1 MNISVRQRY
10 DLLDIHDSRI
20 QYINIDPVAGTCL
33 FSLHGAAILKNF
45 SQPFDY
51 EVVYEPAQLTFYGV
65 REIHFPEGYCLN
77 RTIVTDLVANTEDAD
92 FFRFSLSMTGGW
104 DNDTFMRTIEIIAK
118 DFSLTGTAI
127 AGEGSALPGG
137 RTVAGF

>member
-1 MNISVRQRY
+1 MSASVKQRY
-10 DLLDIHDSRI
+10 DLLDIHDSKI
-20 QYINIDPVAGTCL
+20 QCINIDPVAGTCL
-33 FSLHGAAILKNF
+33 LSLHGAAVLKNS

-77 RTIVTDLVANTEDAD
+77 RTIVTDIVASTKDVD
-92 FFRFSLSMTGGW
+92 CFRFSLSMTGGW

-118 DFSLTGTAI
+118 DFSLTGTALVS
-127 AGEGSALPGG
+127 ECP
-137 RTVAGF
+137 